1 MKRFKGI
8 MSVVSVVWALFLLV
22 AFTFTWVARNWT
34 PSFEQS
40 EIQISTSGA
49 LVISLTGDDNHDV
62 VSLNEVVGLE
72 SFVFKQVSSQDG
84 ENFFWKD
91 FTPTLNDEPA
101 VYKKV
106 TDLQKENYID
116 TKFALKL
123 DDSLNEPKYIFI
135 HPDSL
140 LYSENFGIS
149 SDVAKAIRISL
160 QYEDIDENGQ
170 PVTYSY
176 ILGKNDDGVVVDYS
190 TLAVLPD
197 ADGKNDDD
205 VTATNQ
211 QTVYNLNYFNAGWDN
226 YTEGQTDHNFT
237 VDPSR
242 ALFKLNPGGIRWI
255 NMRIWLEG
263 ADENCINE
271 IAGQS
276 FDMVLKFDSIS
287 VSQ

>member
-1 MKRFKGI
+1 MKKLKGL
-8 MSVVSVVWALFLLV
+8 MSVVSVVWAFFLLI

-34 PSFEQS
+34 PSFEQN
-40 EIQISTSGA
+40 EIQISTAGA

-62 VSLNEVVGLE
+62 VSLNEVVQLD

-84 ENFFWKD
+84 ETFFWKD

-116 TKFALKL
+116 TEFALKL
-123 DDSLNEPKYIFI
+123 DDSLTEPKYIFI
-135 HPDSL
+135 HPDSIL
-140 LYSENFGIS
+140 SSENIGIS

-170 PVTYSY
+170 PVKYSY
-176 ILGKNDDGVVVDYS
+176 ILGNTEDKDEPDYS
-190 TLAVLPD
+190 TSAVLPD
-197 ADGKNDDD
+197 ADGKNDKDE
-205 VTATNQ
+205 TATNQ
-211 QTVYNLNYFNAGWDN
+211 QKVYNLRYFNAGWDN
-226 YTEGQTDHNFT
+226 YTNGQTDHNFT
-237 VDPSR
+237 VEPSR
-242 ALFKLNPGGIRWI
+242 TLFKLNPGGIRWI
-255 NMRIWLEG
+255 KMRIWLEG
-263 ADENCINE
+263 ADENCVNE

>member
-1 MKRFKGI
+1 MQKLKKI
-8 MSVVSVVWALFLLV
+8 MPVVSVIWAFFLLI

-34 PSFEQS
+34 PSFQQN
-40 EIQISTSGA
+40 EIKISTSGA

-62 VSLNEVVGLE
+62 VSLNEVVGLD

-84 ENFFWKD
+84 ETFFWKD

-116 TKFALKL
+116 TKFAIKL
-123 DDSLNEPKYIFI
+123 DDSLDSPKYVFI

-140 LYSENFGIS
+140 LHSENFGID

-160 QYEDIDENGQ
+160 NYEDIDENGQ

-176 ILGKNDDGVVVDYS
+176 ILGNTPDNIDIDYS

-197 ADGKNDDD
+197 ADGKNDED

-211 QTVYNLNYFNAGWDN
+211 QMVYNLDYFNAGWDN
-226 YTEGQTDHNFT
+226 YTEGQLEHNFT

-242 ALFKLNPGGIRWI
+242 TLFKLNPGGIRWV

>member
-1 MKRFKGI
+1 MQRFKKI
-8 MSVVSVVWALFLLV
+8 LSVVSVVWAVLLLI
-22 AFTFTWVARNWT
+22 AFTYTWVARNWT
-34 PSFEQS
+34 PSFQQN
-40 EIQISTSGA
+40 EIKISTSGA

-62 VSLNEVVGLE
+62 VSLNEVVGLD

-84 ENFFWKD
+84 ETFFWKD

-101 VYKKV
+101 IYKKV

-116 TKFALKL
+116 TKFAIKL
-123 DDSLNEPKYIFI
+123 DDSLTTPKYIFI
-135 HPDSL
+135 HPDSFL
-140 LYSENFGIS
+140 NSENFGIS

-170 PVTYSY
+170 PKTYSY
-176 ILGKNDDGVVVDYS
+176 ILGKTTDGIDIDYS
-190 TLAVLPD
+190 TFAVLPD
-197 ADGKNDDD
+197 ADGKNDEDI
-205 VTATNQ
+205 TATNQ
-211 QTVYNLNYFNAGWDN
+211 QTVYSLDYFNAGWDN
-226 YTEGQTDHNFT
+226 YTTGQTDHNFE

-242 ALFKLNPGGIRWI
+242 VLFQLNPGGIRWI

-287 VSQ
+287 VPE

>member
-1 MKRFKGI
+1 M
-8 MSVVSVVWALFLLV
+8 
-22 AFTFTWVARNWT
+22 
-34 PSFEQS
+34 
-40 EIQISTSGA
+40 
-49 LVISLTGDDNHDV
+49 TGDDNHDV

-84 ENFFWKD
+84 ETFFWKD

-106 TDLQKENYID
+106 TDLQKEHYID

-123 DDSLNEPKYIFI
+123 DDSLSEPKYIFI
-135 HPDSL
+135 HPDSM

-160 QYEDIDENGQ
+160 QYEDIDENGK

-176 ILGKNDDGVVVDYS
+176 ILGKTPDGLDVDYS

-197 ADGKNDDD
+197 ADGKNDKDI
-205 VTATNQ
+205 TATNQ
-211 QTVYNLNYFNAGWDN
+211 QTVYNIDYFNAGWDN
-226 YTEGQTDHNFT
+226 YTKGQLDHNFT
-237 VDPSR
+237 VDPAR
-242 ALFKLNPGGIRWI
+242 TLFKLNPGGIRWV

-263 ADENCINE
+263 ADENCKNE

-276 FDMVLKFDSIS
+276 FDMILKFDSVS

>member
-1 MKRFKGI
+1 MQKLKKI
-8 MSVVSVVWALFLLV
+8 MPVVSVVWAFILLI

-34 PSFEQS
+34 PSFQQN
-40 EIQISTSGA
+40 EIKISTSGA

-62 VSLNEVVGLE
+62 VSLNDVVGMD

-84 ENFFWKD
+84 KTFFWKD

-116 TKFALKL
+116 TKFAIKL
-123 DDSLNEPKYIFI
+123 DGSLDSPKYIFI

-140 LYSENFGIS
+140 LFSENFGID

-160 QYEDIDENGQ
+160 EYEDIDENGQ

-176 ILGKNDDGVVVDYS
+176 ILGNTTGGIDIDYS

-197 ADGKNDDD
+197 ADGKSDDD
-205 VTATNQ
+205 ITATNQ
-211 QTVYNLNYFNAGWDN
+211 QKVYNLDYFNAGWDN
-226 YTEGQTDHNFT
+226 YTEGQLEHNFT

-242 ALFKLNPGGIRWI
+242 TLFKLSPGGIRWI

-263 ADENCINE
+263 ADENCVNE

>member
-1 MKRFKGI
+1 
-8 MSVVSVVWALFLLV
+8 MSVVSVVWAFFLLI

-34 PSFEQS
+34 PSFEQNQ
-40 EIQISTSGA
+40 IQISTSGA

-84 ENFFWKD
+84 ETFFWKD

-123 DDSLNEPKYIFI
+123 DDSLSEPKYIFI
-135 HPDSL
+135 HPDSM

-160 QYEDIDENGQ
+160 YYEDIDENGQ

-176 ILGKNDDGVVVDYS
+176 ILGKTPDGLDIDYS

-197 ADGKNDDD
+197 ADGKNDKDI
-205 VTATNQ
+205 TATNQ
-211 QTVYNLNYFNAGWDN
+211 QTVYNIDYFNAGWDN
-226 YTEGQTDHNFT
+226 YTKGQLEHNFT
-237 VDPSR
+237 VDPAR
-242 ALFKLNPGGIRWI
+242 TLFKLNPGGIRWV

-276 FDMVLKFDSIS
+276 FDMILKFDSVS